1 MEACGEE
8 GQLKLLGS
16 TTSPFVA
23 RVRIA
28 LALKGIDYEFIE
40 EDSQNKSQLLLQS
53 HPVHKKIPV
62 LLHNGKPVCESMII
76 VQYIEEAW
84 KSKAPNLMPKDPY
97 DRAIARFWAAFVE
110 DKVIQPF
117 VRYLLFGF
125 LKVSIPFLY
134 SVSNSK
140 YCWLQLVLSIAG
152 VYNGEGE
159 QQQKAAEESVAN
171 FLLLEEALSGKAYF
185 GGDEIGLVD
194 ISLGGILVFIKTL
207 EKITNI
213 VLIDTEKMPQ
223 LSAWVDRFSK
233 ADGVKEVLPDPAK
246 LFKFLS
252 ARRAKR
258 VESN

>member
-8 GQLKLLGS
+8 GQLKLLGMAQ
-16 TTSPFVA
+16 SPIVA

-40 EDSQNKSQLLLQS
+40 EDIQNKSQLLLQS
-53 HPVHKKIPV
+53 NPVHKKIPV

-84 KSKAPNLMPKDPY
+84 NSKPPNLMPKDPY
-97 DRAIARFWAAFVE
+97 DRATARFWAAFVE
-110 DKVIQPF
+110 DK
-117 VRYLLFGF
+117 
-125 LKVSIPFLY
+125 
-134 SVSNSK
+134 
-140 YCWLQLVLSIAG
+140 LVLSTAG
-152 VYNGEGE
+152 VCNGEGE
-159 QQQKAAEESVAN
+159 QQLKAAEESVAN
-171 FLLLEEALSGKAYF
+171 LLLLEEALSGKAYF

-194 ISLGGILVFIKTL
+194 ISLGGIWVFIKTL